1 MSGQLRRIA
10 ADRFPDLVALLS
22 GLLILPW
29 ILGVPGHPSQ
39 LVQTGWTIGLV
50 SMVVYLALYQTAK
63 SLAALRS
70 IKNNPSRI
78 ALISRVMKWSAGLL
92 VLLMLISFGL
102 IFTA

>member
-1 MSGQLRRIA
+1 MPGQLTCIA
-10 ADRFPDLVALLS
+10 ADRFPDFVALLS

-29 ILGVPGHPSQ
+29 ILGVPGHPSP

-63 SLAALRS
+63 SLAARGAV
-70 IKNNPSRI
+70 KNNPFRI
-78 ALISRVMKWSAGLL
+78 ALINRALKWSAGLL
-92 VLLMLISFGL
+92 ILLMLLSFGL

>member
-1 MSGQLRRIA
+1 MFGQLRRIV

-63 SLAALRS
+63 SLAARRS
-70 IKNNPSRI
+70 VKNNSSRI
-78 ALISRVMKWSAGLL
+78 ALISRMMKWSAGLL
-92 VLLMLISFGL
+92 VLLMLVSFGL

>member
-1 MSGQLRRIA
+1 M

-63 SLAALRS
+63 SLAARRS
-70 IKNNPSRI
+70 VKNNPSRI
-78 ALISRVMKWSAGLL
+78 APLISRVLKWSAGLL

>member
-63 SLAALRS
+63 SLAALRTV
-70 IKNNPSRI
+70 KNNSSRI
-78 ALISRVMKWSAGLL
+78 ALISRMMKWSAGLL
-92 VLLMLISFGL
+92 VLLMLVSFGL